1 MKKHILIIIGII
13 CCSTIWAQSAKTF
26 LLDKD
31 YDKII
36 IQKGWKAE
44 VVQTMSF
51 HEFEYARLDGNA
63 SAANRIEVFTN
74 QEIKP
79 SQVFHLQEGT
89 LRLKENRHLPE
100 DTRVV
105 IYTAQRIRRIDVR
118 EYADLQCRKLE
129 GYEELT
135 IAQWTRSHFVVDTL
149 ASPNLI
155 LGYKG
160 DSSYFHCNYIK
171 FTQLLWDNDQGNHYG
186 TQRIAL
192 DTITSD
198 EECRHLPGYTEVNRL
213 LPAWVEAPS
222 VKFNEDFSL
231 HLGLAARYMT
241 NAADTDTYFGNL
253 YSRRYNIGLSIYG
266 KWVPSHRWTVN
277 GGVRYD
283 WFRTSTD
290 LNGRFFKDH
299 YLGIP
304 LSVTYHPFHRHRDAL
319 GIQLGLTPSVRLNP
333 AQIIPADPA
342 QAAQGSTGAT
352 VKNPHSQPFRL
363 ELTLGLET
371 NLLGIIHG
379 IQFYAN
385 LLPTKTDL
393 PSAPNRHEFGI
404 AISL

>member
-1 MKKHILIIIGII
+1 MKKLILIIVAII
-13 CCSTIWAQSAKTF
+13 CSSATWAQSHKTF

-51 HEFEYARLDGNA
+51 HDFEYARQEGEA
-63 SAANRIEVFTN
+63 SEANRIEVFTD

-89 LRLKENRHLPE
+89 LRLKENRHLPNN
-100 DTRVV
+100 TRVI
-105 IYTAQRIRRIDVR
+105 IYTAQRIRRIDIR
-118 EYADLQCRKLE
+118 EHADLQCQKLE

-135 IAQWTRSHFVVDTL
+135 IAQWTRSRFVVDTL
-149 ASPNLI
+149 ASPNLL

-171 FTQLLWDNDQGNHYG
+171 STQLLWDNDQGNHYG
-186 TQRIAL
+186 TKRIAL

-198 EECRHLPGYTEVNRL
+198 EECHHLPGYTEVSRL

-222 VKFNEDFSL
+222 VRFNEDFNL
-231 HLGLAARYMT
+231 HLGLSARYMT
-241 NAADTDTYFGNL
+241 NSADNDTYFGKL
-253 YSRRYNIGLSIYG
+253 YSERFNIGLSIYG
-266 KWVPSHRWTVN
+266 KWELSHRWSVD

-283 WFRTSTD
+283 WFRTSSD
-290 LNGRFFKDH
+290 PNGLHFKDH
-299 YLGIP
+299 YLGLP
-304 LSVTYHPFHRHRDAL
+304 LSVTYHPFLRHRDAL
-319 GIQLGLTPSVRLNP
+319 GINFGLTPSVRLNP
-333 AQIIPADPA
+333 AQVLPSDPS
-342 QAAQGSTGAT
+342 QTTQGSKSTPVT
-352 VKNPHSQPFRL
+352 NPYSQPFRL
-363 ELTLGLET
+363 EVHLGLET

-385 LLPTKTDL
+385 LLPTTVDL
-393 PSAPNRHEFGI
+393 PSGNRYHEFGI
-404 AISL
+404 AVSL